1 MRTLVPAVLLALAAL
16 SSAAQADEAT
26 APFKAEEHY
35 VVLPTAI
42 PVAVPGKIEVVELFW
57 YGCPHCYQFEPKL
70 NPWIKSLPAD
80 VNFRRIPAL
89 FGGLW
94 NAHGQLFL
102 TLEAMGVEPKVH
114 EAIFEAIHKQGL
126 KLATPAEMGD
136 FLAKEGIDR
145 EAFLKTFDSFAV
157 KGNMEKARQLAMAY
171 KVKGVPALIV
181 NGKYRFDIGSAG
193 GEEQALKLGDYLISQ
208 ERTAR

>member
-1 MRTLVPAVLLALAAL
+1 MRTLVSAFLLAVASL
-16 SSAAQADEAT
+16 STCVQADDAT
-26 APFKAEEHY
+26 PPFKADEHY
-35 VVLPTAI
+35 VVLPAAI
-42 PVAVPGKIEVVELFW
+42 PVATPGKIEVVELFW

-80 VNFRRIPAL
+80 VQFRRIPAL

-94 NAHGQLFL
+94 NAHGQMFL

-126 KLATPAEMGD
+126 KLATPAEMSD
-136 FLAKEGIDR
+136 FLARQGVDS

-171 KVKGVPALIV
+171 KIKGVPALIV

-193 GEEQALKLGDYLISQ
+193 GEEQALKLGDYLISK
-208 ERTAR
+208 ERAAR